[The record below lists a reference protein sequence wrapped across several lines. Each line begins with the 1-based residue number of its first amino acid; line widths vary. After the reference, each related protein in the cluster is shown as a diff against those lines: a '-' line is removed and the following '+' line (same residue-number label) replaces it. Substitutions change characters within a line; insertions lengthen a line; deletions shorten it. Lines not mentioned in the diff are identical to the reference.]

1 MKRPA
6 TPDQTVPS
14 RRPRLHPPDAQ
25 PAAAVEDY
33 PTPPTAVEDV
43 PVVHPSVEQP
53 RGSTDSPDSHTH
65 SDTNSNSYLSRDV
78 IKLEDTSVS
87 PWQRLP
93 LGTQGQSS

>member
-25 PAAAVEDY
+25 PEAAEEDY

-43 PVVHPSVEQP
+43 PVVYPSVEQ
-53 RGSTDSPDSHTH
+53 RGGSTDSPPGRQT
-65 SDTNSNSYLSRDV
+65 DTVVATSFAESGTEEV
-78 IKLEDTSVS
+78 EDAGPSQVF
-87 PWQRLP
+87 LKCC
-93 LGTQGQSS
+93 